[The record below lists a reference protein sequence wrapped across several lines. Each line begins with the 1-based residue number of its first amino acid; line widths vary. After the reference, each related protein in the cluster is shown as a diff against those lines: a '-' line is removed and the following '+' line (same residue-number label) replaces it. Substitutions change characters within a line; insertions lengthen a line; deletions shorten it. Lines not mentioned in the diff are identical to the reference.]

1 MTILS
6 LTEAAKAANVA
17 RSTLYRAIRQGRLSA
32 VSHPSGGRGVDT
44 AELIRVFGPLQ
55 GATEQA
61 QQDATVQD
69 VALLRVRIDALEREN
84 RLLREEV
91 EASRSRE
98 SKLLDVVS
106 RGLLEA
112 PRKRKK
118 KKGRKR

>member
-1 MTILS
+1 MTILN
-6 LTEAAKAANVA
+6 LAKAAKAANVA

-32 VSHPSGGRGVDT
+32 VPHPSGGRGVDT

-61 QQDATVQD
+61 QQDATDQN
-69 VALLRVRIDALEREN
+69 VALLQARIEALEREN
-84 RLLREEV
+84 RLLRDEV
-91 EASRSRE
+91 DASRERE

-112 PRKRKK
+112 PKKRKK
-118 KKGRKR
+118 K

>member
-1 MTILS
+1 MAILN
-6 LTEAAKAANVA
+6 LAQAAKAAHVA

-55 GATEQA
+55 GATEQT
-61 QQDATVQD
+61 QQSDTQQD
-69 VALLRVRIDALEREN
+69 VALLRVQLAALQREN

-91 EASRSRE
+91 EASRERE

-112 PRKRKK
+112 PRKKK
-118 KKGRKR
+118 KKRR